1 MGLLIHRESGAI
13 ICQYCQQAI
22 EPKSVFSHL
31 KRNGHFFNNNSPKI
45 TKAKFLEKLLDQ
57 GGKEGKDMGYY
68 THPSK
73 EELNSITALPV
84 VDGLVCAICNELDV
98 FYATASELTLNHHFR
113 ATHLQT
119 RTENNTFNRK
129 LQTIFGNN
137 RAKYYC
143 IKVGSITQHDMNVC
157 NKF

>member
-22 EPKSVFSHL
+22 EPKAAFSHL
-31 KRNGHFFNNNSPKI
+31 KRNGHLFKNNSPKI
-45 TKAKFLEKLLDQ
+45 TKADLLKKLLDE
-57 GGKEGKDMGYY
+57 GGNEGVDMGYY

-73 EELNSITALPV
+73 EELNSITALPI
-84 VDGLVCAICNELDV
+84 VDGLVCAICNEIEV
-98 FYATASELTLNHHFR
+98 FYATASELSMKHHFR
-113 ATHLQT
+113 TTHPET
-119 RTENNTFNRK
+119 RTEDSTFNRK

-143 IKVGSITQHDMNVC
+143 IKVDSIIQHDIGSI
-157 NKF
+157 